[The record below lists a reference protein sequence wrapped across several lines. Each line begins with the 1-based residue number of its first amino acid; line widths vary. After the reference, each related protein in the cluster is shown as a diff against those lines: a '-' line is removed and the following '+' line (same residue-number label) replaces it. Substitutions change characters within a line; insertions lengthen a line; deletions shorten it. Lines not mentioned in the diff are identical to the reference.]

1 MMDAGQTNTKKT
13 FLSGV
18 LLLSLS
24 TLLVKLI
31 GLIYKIPML
40 TYLGSEGMGYFN
52 SAYEIYALFCVIA
65 TAGLP
70 VALSVLIS
78 QAIARG
84 ETFRVAHIYRVAM
97 MVFLWIGILGTA
109 IMMLFAGTFCK
120 LIKSQNAF
128 YCILSIA
135 PTIFFV
141 CISSALRG
149 YFQGHQRMLPT
160 AISQII
166 ESVGK
171 LVFGLILARYAL
183 QQGYSTATVAAFAGL
198 GLTLGTAAAMLY
210 LLLEKKR
217 FSRTCE
223 TKNTTNLQDFSEK
236 YRDVLK
242 KLAKLAIPMTLGAS
256 LVSVTKLIDMTMILR
271 RLQSV
276 GLSELEA
283 NEAYGSYTT
292 LALSIYGLLP
302 ALVNAVALPLVPMLS
317 AAIAAKDQKR
327 QEQMIR
333 TSYRLTALFAI
344 PAALGV
350 AAFARPILTLL
361 FGKNPEAVAVAS
373 PLLSYLGVSVFLSCM
388 ITATNSVLHAYEEV
402 NRPIF
407 SMLAGAGVKIIGAY
421 CLIGIPQIALLGA
434 PISTFLCN
442 TVVVMLNLYFA
453 TKLCAVRSLR
463 PVFLKPLLCATIS
476 VGGSF
481 WLYRTLET
489 HDLGQAISFL
499 IAMALAALGYLLLSC
514 LFGVFCAEDIILL
527 PFGEKLFS
535 VLSRLHLLRRVN
547 QEEHNFGK

>member
-1 MMDAGQTNTKKT
+1 MMDAVQTNTKKT

-18 LLLSLS
+18 LLLSIS

-78 QAIARG
+78 QAIAKG
-84 ETFRVAHIYRVAM
+84 ESFRVQRIYRVAM
-97 MVFLWIGILGTA
+97 TVFLWLGVLGTA
-109 IMMLFAGTFCK
+109 VMMLFAGTFCK

-171 LVFGLILARYAL
+171 LVFGLVLARYAL
-183 QQGYSTATVAAFAGL
+183 HQGYSTATVAAFAGL
-198 GLTLGTAAAMLY
+198 GLTLGTAVSMLY
-210 LLLEKKR
+210 LMLEKKR
-217 FSRTCE
+217 FSRTCDSPIPTKSE
-223 TKNTTNLQDFSEK
+223 TFPEK

-271 RLQSV
+271 RLQSI
-276 GLSELEA
+276 GYTEIGA

-292 LALSIYGLLP
+292 LALSVYGLLP

-317 AAIAAKDQKR
+317 AAIASKDQNR

-361 FGKNPEAVAVAS
+361 FGSDPEAVAAAS

-402 NRPIF
+402 NRPIL
-407 SMLAGAGVKIIGAY
+407 SMLAGAGVKIVGAY
-421 CLIGIPQIALLGA
+421 FLIGIPQIALLGA

-442 TVVVMLNLYFA
+442 AAVVLINLYFA
-453 TKLCAVRSLR
+453 TKLCAVRGLR
-463 PVFLKPLLCATIS
+463 PIFLKPLLCAALA
-476 VGGSF
+476 VGGSLWLF
-481 WLYRTLET
+481 WTLCRYS
-489 HDLGQAISFL
+489 LGQTAAFL
-499 IAMALAALGYLLLSC
+499 IAMAVAVLGYLLLSC
-514 LFGVFCAEDIILL
+514 LFGVFCAEDVALL
-527 PFGEKLFS
+527 PFGEKLCS
-535 VLSRLHLLRRVN
+535 VLRRLHLLRRIN
-547 QEEHNFGK
+547 REEQNF